1 MAGDYEFYYEGID
14 SATITLLNMTADT
27 DFPVTNIQDRNNH
40 TYFTDSS
47 FSQNTVAVG
56 IDFGSGITRDCNVVT
71 VKYKVTGVAVLG
83 TVQYGDNGADWT
95 STDFANEALTENSTV
110 EELWE
115 FTDIAAHRYW
125 RLVWQDAGDPMTALR
140 VFNILIGDKYQFHHN
155 PELALKTSRG
165 YEVENSE
172 GAGGYRYSRI
182 RNTTKRRRWEL
193 DYKYIDST
201 EQAKLE
207 AWADTVFCHVDNGKP
222 SRYPFYF
229 SDDGG
234 TTIYY
239 VRALGPLVFDQMAY
253 DAFQTKIILEEEL

>member
-1 MAGDYEFYYEGID
+1 MSDYIFYYEGIEGT
-14 SATITLLNMTADT
+14 TITLLNMTADT
-27 DFPVTNIQDRNNH
+27 DYPTSNMQDRNIH

-47 FSQNTVAVG
+47 FSQNTVAIGV
-56 IDFGSGITRDCNVVT
+56 DFGSGVTRDADHIVL
-71 VKYKVTGVAVLG
+71 KHKITGVAATG
-83 TVQYGDNGADWT
+83 TVQYSDNGSDWT
-95 STDFANEALTENSTV
+95 STDYSGEALTENTTIT
-110 EELWE
+110 ELWS
-115 FTDIAAHRYW
+115 FTAESAHRYW
-125 RLVWQDAGDPMTALR
+125 RMVWQDLGDPLTALQ
-140 VFNILIGDKYQFHHN
+140 VFNVILGDKYTWNHN

-182 RNTTKRRRWEL
+182 RNTNPRRKWEL

-207 AWADTVFCHVDNGKP
+207 AWADVIGCNVNNGKP

-229 SDDGG
+229 SNDGG
-234 TTIYY
+234 TTLYY